1 MAIELQV
8 EKKLLTSTGEFNL
21 QIACSIQNGEAVAL
35 FGPSGVGKT
44 TLLRMLA
51 GLTTPDRGLI
61 RFNGNEWFNSSKKI
75 NRAPQKRSIGYVF
88 QDYALFPNMTVR
100 ENIRFAQTSPD
111 NRHINELLDIFGL
124 TQLRN
129 RKPHLLSGGQQQ
141 RVALARALA
150 RKPEILLLD
159 EPLSALDQDMR
170 QSIQEEIGQ
179 SRKRWDVT
187 LILVSHHL
195 PEVFKLCNRL
205 LELENG
211 QLVRDGHPLCLFD
224 HHKLSGK
231 VRFIAEV
238 LHVEPGEMVDI
249 LTLLSG
255 NSPVKVAV
263 ENPNNSFR
271 IGDKVL
277 IASKAFNPI
286 IQKI

>member
-1 MAIELQV
+1 
-8 EKKLLTSTGEFNL
+8 
-21 QIACSIQNGEAVAL
+21 
-35 FGPSGVGKT
+35 
-44 TLLRMLA
+44 
-51 GLTTPDRGLI
+51 
-61 RFNGNEWFNSSKKI
+61 
-75 NRAPQKRSIGYVF
+75 
-88 QDYALFPNMTVR
+88 MTVR
-100 ENIRFAQTSPD
+100 ENIRFAQTRPD
-111 NRHINELLDIFGL
+111 NRHVNELLDIFGL

-159 EPLSALDQDMR
+159 EPLSALDQNMR

-179 SRKRWDVT
+179 SLKRWDVT

-211 QLVRDGHPLCLFD
+211 QLIRDGHPLRLFD